1 MFHST
6 NPATGEQ
13 IATHPELTAEQLE
26 KKVALAARAFDSW
39 RVTPV
44 ADRVALRGSSCATP
58 RGHAR
63 ASYRNFFYPHQRW
76 QFTGV
81 RLARDL

>member
-1 MFHST
+1 MSGQF
-6 NPATGEQ
+6 
-13 IATHPELTAEQLE
+13 
-26 KKVALAARAFDSW
+26 V
-39 RVTPV
+39 
-44 ADRVALRGSSCATP
+44 LRGGSCATP

-81 RLARDL
+81 RLAKDL